1 MIRMIMDKRK
11 RTKKEELNIKL
22 KDLFSMLK
30 RPSTISSGMWARL
43 C

>member
-30 RPSTISSGMWARL
+30 RPSTISLDMWARL